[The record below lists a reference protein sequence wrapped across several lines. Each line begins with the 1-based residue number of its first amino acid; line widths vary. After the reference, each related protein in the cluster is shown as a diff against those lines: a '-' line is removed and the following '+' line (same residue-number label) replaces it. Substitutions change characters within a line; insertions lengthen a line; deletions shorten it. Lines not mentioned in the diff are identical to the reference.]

1 MKTFSLTI
9 LGTSAA
15 VPYKN
20 RYLAGQVLNVHEQFF
35 LIDCGEA
42 TQFRLSEFKIK
53 RHKIDHIFISH
64 LHGDHFFGIF
74 GVLTSLAMNGRTTPL
89 HIYSPSG
96 LKDIV
101 QIIFE
106 KSYYVSPFPIHF
118 QELDTN
124 KSTLIF
130 ENEIL
135 TVHSFPLLHRI
146 PTVGYVFKE
155 KSQPLNI
162 IQKKIEAYKIP
173 LSEIK
178 KIKAGANFIL
188 LDGKVLPNAELTLPA
203 FKTRSYAYCSDTKYD
218 EQIIPFI
225 RHVDLLYHESTFA
238 NDMGEHAAL
247 VGHSTTIE
255 AATIAKKANAGKLI
269 LGHYSSRYTDLDI
282 LLVEAK
288 TIFPETVL
296 GVDGETH
303 TVLQSRE

>member
-20 RYLAGQVLNVHEQFF
+20 RYLAGQVLNVHEQLF

-74 GVLTSLAMNGRTTPL
+74 GVLTSLAMNGRTAPL
-89 HIYSPSG
+89 YIYSPAG
-96 LKDIV
+96 LKDIIQTV
-101 QIIFE
+101 FE

-124 KSTLIF
+124 KSALIF

-135 TVHSFPLLHRI
+135 TVHSFPLSHRI
-146 PTVGYVFKE
+146 PTVGFVFKE
-155 KSQPLNI
+155 KSQPFNI

-178 KIKAGANFIL
+178 KIKAGADFIL
-188 LDGKVLPNAELTLPA
+188 PDRKIIPNAELTLPA
-203 FKTRSYAYCSDTKYD
+203 YKTRSYAYCSDTKYD
-218 EQIIPFI
+218 EKIIPFI
-225 RHVDLLYHESTFA
+225 RHADLLYHESTFA
-238 NDMGEHAAL
+238 NDMAEHAAL

-255 AATIAKKANAGKLI
+255 AATIAKKVNAGKLI
-269 LGHYSSRYTDLDI
+269 LGHYSSRYTDLDM
-282 LLVEAK
+282 LLAEAK
-288 TIFPETVL
+288 TIFPDTVL

-303 TVLQSRE
+303 TVLQMRE